1 LDPETGIVMV
11 GTEVKPG
18 DILVGK
24 VTPKEEE
31 DKSIETKLLSAIF
44 GEKLDKV
51 KDTSLR
57 VPPAEGGIVVDTQIL
72 RNSETGKIKAV
83 KVFVAQKR
91 KIQPGDKMS
100 GRHGN
105 KGVVSRVLPEED
117 MPFLPDGRPVDIVL
131 NPLGVPSRMN
141 IGQLLELHLGLAA
154 KVLGF
159 KVEVPIFSNFGVEG
173 VKELLREAGLP
184 ENGKVV
190 LRDGRTGEE
199 FLSDITV
206 GYMYM
211 MKLIHMVEDKWHA
224 RSTGDYALVTQQ
236 PLGGRAHFG
245 GQRLGE
251 MEVWALEAYGASY
264 VLQEMLTVKSD
275 DVEGRKKAYIALT
288 RNQPLEPPQLPE
300 SFKVLE
306 LELKALGFMVEK
318 LETEK
323 KEKTLEIPGVSLRS
337 SLLKRSEARYG
348 L

>member
-1 LDPETGIVMV
+1 
-11 GTEVKPG
+11 
-18 DILVGK
+18 
-24 VTPKEEE
+24 
-31 DKSIETKLLSAIF
+31 
-44 GEKLDKV
+44 
-51 KDTSLR
+51 
-57 VPPAEGGIVVDTQIL
+57 
-72 RNSETGKIKAV
+72 
-83 KVFVAQKR
+83 
-91 KIQPGDKMS
+91 
-100 GRHGN
+100 
-105 KGVVSRVLPEED
+105 
-117 MPFLPDGRPVDIVL
+117 
-131 NPLGVPSRMN
+131 MN

-323 KEKTLEIPGVSLRS
+323 KEKTLEIPGVSLP
-337 SLLKRSEARYG
+337 KFTTEEE
-348 L
+348 